1 MHTVTLIP
9 YNPNIEEVV
18 VYDEASGAKYF
29 QWVDKR
35 TDQPIPNM
43 PISSELAVTDYT
55 VDPLRKI
62 AKNNNL
68 NSTKRVIVKN
78 STNISRF

>member
-1 MHTVTLIP
+1 M
-9 YNPNIEEVV
+9 V